1 MICITSYAEKNNQ
14 YSNVCPCMYGQ
25 QPDIAAFLEKESLAK
40 DDLSTGE
47 KSSVEV
53 IPGMFTTYRNGDRLY
68 WEVPDSL
75 LGREF
80 AVTTTILAA
89 PARPYRDMEKKFGY
103 AGDMIGP
110 VFFSLRKRGDELWMV
125 DPLNERI
132 VEGTVGTYAR
142 IAAQRGNDRLYKALP
157 IRAKSERSSLVEVGS
172 ILKDFPLFTLDIVSF
187 DLSIGSRQR
196 DKDHIKEITGYQDR
210 LLFHI
215 SRKYG
220 SSSLRLPG
228 QPETPSYIGDWDTGL
243 CIRLLSEQPLEAVT
257 ADGGSYFAIGKEV
270 FEGDNPSRRKA
281 FIKRWRLEVRPE
293 DRERYMKGE
302 LVEPVQPIIF
312 YIDRNTPEKYINCI
326 VEAVRDWQPAF
337 EQAGFKNAIDAC
349 LAPTAEE
356 NPEFSI
362 YDSSYPFISWKISGL
377 NNAYGPTP
385 CESRSGEIIACH
397 IGIFSSVL
405 NLVQK
410 WYFVQC
416 GANDPQAWDIVLPDS
431 LQYELIKLVLT
442 HEVGHTLGLEHN
454 FLGSS
459 HYSIEQLRDNEF
471 LNRNGIGTS
480 IMDYVRCNYALRPG
494 DKVDLK
500 NRRVRIGKYDR
511 WAIEWGYRI
520 FPGKDAKEREKNRRS
535 WNEKQQQNPWLH
547 FSAGVDVESQM
558 EDLGNDHVAI
568 NTQGIENLKYICA
581 QPEAWRVTDKV
592 SLHVLQGRYQSVI
605 QHYTD
610 WVRHVL
616 SHFGGKRLA
625 GLENDNIYL
634 PEKADYNRKALK
646 FVQTYFLQPPVWLF
660 NESLTTPLELNAA
673 KELEH
678 FYEGLMPDLIR
689 SLRKVEESENACE
702 GMLSVD
708 EFLQGVHEGLFTE
721 RTDST
726 SVDSAL
732 VDAAKHKIQALYVS
746 SLLKLTETPE
756 KVPSSRLLIAA
767 RQALKKINN
776 EKGIERDL

>member
-1 MICITSYAEKNNQ
+1 MSVF
-14 YSNVCPCMYGQ
+14 VCTCVYGQ

-110 VFFSLRKRGDELWMV
+110 VFFSLRKQGNELWMV

-172 ILKDFPLFTLDIVSF
+172 VLKDFPLFTLDIVSF

-220 SSSLRLPG
+220 NSLLRLPG

-293 DRERYMKGE
+293 DREKYMKGE

-349 LAPTAEE
+349 LAPTAKE

-410 WYFVQC
+410 WYFAQC

-480 IMDYVRCNYALRPG
+480 IMDYVRCNYALRPS

-520 FPGKDAKEREKNRRS
+520 FQGKDAREREKNRRS
-535 WNEKQQQNPWLH
+535 WNEKQQQNPLLH

-568 NTQGIENLKYICA
+568 NAQGIENLKYICA
-581 QPEAWRVTDKV
+581 QPEAWRVADKV
-592 SLHVLQGRYQSVI
+592 SLHVLQGRYQSIV
-605 QHYTD
+605 QHYTN

-726 SVDSAL
+726 SVDSTL
-732 VDAAKHKIQALYVS
+732 VDAAKHKIQTLYVS
-746 SLLKLTETPE
+746 SLLKLTENPE

>member
-1 MICITSYAEKNNQ
+1 MSVF
-14 YSNVCPCMYGQ
+14 VCTCMYGQ
-25 QPDIAAFLEKESLAK
+25 QSDIAAFLERESSAK

-80 AVTTTILAA
+80 AVTTIILAA
-89 PARPYRDMEKKFGY
+89 PACPYRDMEKKFGY

-110 VFFSLRKRGDELWMV
+110 VFFSLRKQGDELWMV

-132 VEGTVGTYAR
+132 VEGTAGTYAR

-196 DKDHIKEITGYQDR
+196 GKDHIKEITGYQDR

-220 SSSLRLPG
+220 NSSLRLPG

-410 WYFVQC
+410 WYFAQC

-520 FPGKDAKEREKNRRS
+520 FPGKDAREREKNRRS

-581 QPEAWRVTDKV
+581 QPEAWRVADKV
-592 SLHVLQGRYQSVI
+592 SLHVLQGRYQSIV
-605 QHYTD
+605 QHYTN
-610 WVRHVL
+610 WVRHVF

-746 SLLKLTETPE
+746 SLLKLTENPE
-756 KVPSSRLLIAA
+756 KVSSSRLLIAA

>member
-1 MICITSYAEKNNQ
+1 MSVF
-14 YSNVCPCMYGQ
+14 VCTCMYGQ
-25 QPDIAAFLEKESLAK
+25 QSDIAAFLERESSAK

-89 PARPYRDMEKKFGY
+89 PACPYRDMEKKFGY

-110 VFFSLRKRGDELWMV
+110 VFFSLRKQGDKLWMV

-132 VEGTVGTYAR
+132 VEGTAGTYAR

-172 ILKDFPLFTLDIVSF
+172 VLKDFPLFTLDIVSF

-293 DRERYMKGE
+293 DRERYMKGK

-312 YIDRNTPEKYINCI
+312 YIDRNTPEKYINYI

-410 WYFVQC
+410 WYFAQC

-520 FPGKDAKEREKNRRS
+520 FPGKDAREREKNRRS

-592 SLHVLQGRYQSVI
+592 SLHVLQGRYQSIV
-605 QHYTD
+605 QHYTN

-746 SLLKLTETPE
+746 SLLKLTENPE

>member
-1 MICITSYAEKNNQ
+1 MSVF
-14 YSNVCPCMYGQ
+14 VCTCMYGQ

-520 FPGKDAKEREKNRRS
+520 FPGKDAREREKNRRS

>member
-1 MICITSYAEKNNQ
+1 MSVF
-14 YSNVCPCMYGQ
+14 VCTCMYGQ

-243 CIRLLSEQPLEAVT
+243 CIRLLSEQPLQAVT

-270 FEGDNPSRRKA
+270 FEGDNPSRWKA

-302 LVEPVQPIIF
+302 LVEPVQPISF

-410 WYFVQC
+410 WYFAQC

-511 WAIEWGYRI
+511 WAIQWGYRI
-520 FPGKDAKEREKNRRS
+520 FPGKDAREREKNRRS

>member
-1 MICITSYAEKNNQ
+1 MSVF
-14 YSNVCPCMYGQ
+14 VCTCMYGQ

-520 FPGKDAKEREKNRRS
+520 FPGKDAREREKNRRS

-726 SVDSAL
+726 SVDSAF

-746 SLLKLTETPE
+746 SLLKLTENPE

>member
-1 MICITSYAEKNNQ
+1 MLKRIINIAMSVF
-14 YSNVCPCMYGQ
+14 VCTCMYGQ

-520 FPGKDAKEREKNRRS
+520 FPGKDAREREKNRRS

-646 FVQTYFLQPPVWLF
+646 FVQTYFLQPPMWLF

>member
-1 MICITSYAEKNNQ
+1 MSVF
-14 YSNVCPCMYGQ
+14 VCTCMYGQ

-281 FIKRWRLEVRPE
+281 FIKRWRLEVHPE